1 MPSAASSVSFSDDL
15 FFFNQL
21 DPRKKQPRQ
30 KKQLDEQTLNNLS
43 KRISS
48 KFQVSDAE
56 QQFGFKRSLTDRL
69 ADLYTTNSG
78 PGTNSNGSPNSSAS
92 GSRTSTASYSPQA
105 FTDTRLQAIRFLTED
120 MIKELEECLMQYIE
134 EQIQPILPGP
144 IIYELHNDWADLT
157 DGVEYRNFPIWQ
169 TRAAIDSTN
178 KRSSMTV
185 HKNNMSRISHGS
197 VVSSNKDEI
206 KIKKSNA
213 RQLSIIS
220 EVKSKI
226 INTEQS
232 NSNNNNNNNNNSKNA
247 RSNSVSRKNSI
258 PTAIVQAKIIANR
271 MVENLSYSSGG
282 IGCSV
287 NYQLSNNHFKDK
299 GWTVM
304 APTREDQLIDIERK
318 IIHYLKTTVQ
328 NM

>member
-15 FFFNQL
+15 FFFSQL

-43 KRISS
+43 KRINS

-78 PGTNSNGSPNSSAS
+78 PGTTSNGSANSSAS
-92 GSRTSTASYSPQA
+92 GSRSSTISYSPQA

-134 EQIQPILPGP
+134 EQQQPILPGP

-169 TRAAIDSTN
+169 TRAAIDSIN

-185 HKNNMSRISHGS
+185 NKNNMSRISHAS
-197 VVSSNKDEI
+197 VVSTNKDEI

-226 INTEQS
+226 VNTEQL
-232 NSNNNNNNNNNSKNA
+232 NSNNNNNNTSKNA
-247 RSNSVSRKNSI
+247 RSNSISRKNSN
-258 PTAIVQAKIIANR
+258 PGTIVQAKIIANR
-271 MVENLSYSSGG
+271 MVENLSYSTGG